1 MVIPNGCTTIGEGVF
16 NNCASLVSVTL
27 PEGLTSIPTSTF
39 ANCRSLQHF
48 NIPSTVTS
56 IGAFVFANI
65 STLKEIDVPEGVV
78 SIGYSCFSESGLTSI
93 SLPSTLKELSGTA
106 FLNCTALESV
116 ELKGTETFYY
126 DNSFYGCNSLKS
138 LLIPGGTVV
147 WDLGPMENLEQLT
160 FGKDVKQ
167 IGDLNLGQ
175 YAKLKSIVI
184 DAQNPIYDSR
194 DNCNA
199 IIETATNTLR
209 YGCNVSTIPT
219 GVEVIGERAMASVT
233 NWTELDLPHTIKSI
247 ESKAFAGLTNLNEVR
262 MRRYTPPTL
271 AEDAFPNYKAM
282 LTVYNGTMETYEAAP
297 AWKNFNTIFPG
308 LEYIIESITLEQNAF
323 NIKYGESCKI
333 KVASWYPD
341 RDDFS
346 PSILEMSVSDPSVV
360 RVLSGGEGQLLGV
373 NEGQCTVTLGLYQDF
388 GESITVKANIAVSGD
403 GTVLPPPVEVKRCA
417 DPVITFT
424 DGKIEATCS
433 TPGSKCV
440 FSYQI
445 GGITGTGTSATEPE
459 ITLVIKAQAQAPGY
473 ESSPVVTKKLYLN
486 GGRECDGDVNGDTK
500 VSISDVNALIQKLL
514 EK

>member
-1 MVIPNGCTTIGEGVF
+1 MPYKN
-16 NNCASLVSVTL
+16 
-27 PEGLTSIPTSTF
+27 

-56 IGAFVFANI
+56 IGAFAFANI

-93 SLPSTLKELSGTA
+93 SLPSTLRELSGTA

-209 YGCNVSTIPT
+209 YGCNFSTIPT
-219 GVEVIGERAMASVT
+219 GVEVIGARAMASVT

-271 AEDAFPNYKAM
+271 AEDAFPNYKAQ
-282 LTVYNGTMETYEAAP
+282 LTVYYGTMETYEAAP